1 MTARTHTDTATD
13 AAQQAADLAVVRRVA
28 AATDPRDY
36 AAGLVAD
43 AFGDR
48 PVPPEVRLAYL
59 SGELEGALRE
69 LAAFEEARRSA
80 GPACATGSLISRR
93 VWRYLNGI
101 RGEHFRAR
109 ARRAAEALDA
119 ALAAMEGDGNG

>member
-1 MTARTHTDTATD
+1 MTTRDD
-13 AAQQAADLAVVRRVA
+13 AAQQAEDLAPVCRAA

-48 PVPPEVRLAYL
+48 PVPPDVRLDYL

-69 LAAFEEARRSA
+69 LAAYKQALA
-80 GPACATGSLISRR
+80 ATGGRR
-93 VWRYLNGI
+93 RTGRAWTYLRTT

-109 ARRAAEALDA
+109 VRQAAEALDA
-119 ALAAMEGDGNG
+119 VLAAMEGDADGAR

>member
-1 MTARTHTDTATD
+1 MTNLTDRDD
-13 AAQQAADLAVVRRVA
+13 AAHLAEDLATVRRAA

-48 PVPPEVRLAYL
+48 PVPPDVRLAYL

-69 LAAFEEARRSA
+69 LVAFEQTLDLDS
-80 GPACATGSLISRR
+80 TYMSRR
-93 VWRYLNGI
+93 VRRYLDRT

-109 ARRAAEALDA
+109 VRQAAEALDA
-119 ALAAMEGDGNG
+119 ALVAMEGDGNG

>member
-1 MTARTHTDTATD
+1 MSDLTDRDD
-13 AAQQAADLAVVRRVA
+13 AAHLAEDLATVRRAA

-69 LAAFEEARRSA
+69 LAAFEEARRAA

-101 RGEHFRAR
+101 RGDRFESRVR
-109 ARRAAEALDA
+109 QAAEALDA
-119 ALAAMEGDGNG
+119 ALEAMEGDGNGAR